1 MTALM
6 QYLLAC
12 NILDIVTG
20 FIKAYDQKN
29 VSSKKMK
36 HGAFSKVS
44 IWCVVL
50 VTVILSNYFDTD
62 FTGYILGYYLIMEV
76 VSILENVSFFIPVP
90 DKIKNILNDD
100 QVNKPIEKPT
110 KEETVIVKEETVG
123 TVDPEILKF
132 IEEEE
137 KKKDE

>member
-1 MTALM
+1 MSTIM

-36 HGAFSKVS
+36 HGALAKVT
-44 IWCVVL
+44 IWCVV
-50 VTVILSNYFDTD
+50 VVSIILSGYLGTD
-62 FTGYILGYYLIMEV
+62 LTTYIVSYYLLMEII
-76 VSILENVSFFIPVP
+76 SILENVSVFIPVP
-90 DKIKNILNDD
+90 EKVKNILSSE
-100 QVNKPIEKPT
+100 QIEKST
-110 KEETVIVKEETVG
+110 KETAA
-123 TVDPEILKF
+123 TVDPEILNF
-132 IEEEE
+132 IEEE

>member
-1 MTALM
+1 MSTLM

-36 HGAFSKVS
+36 HGALAKVT
-44 IWCVVL
+44 IWCVV
-50 VTVILSNYFDTD
+50 VVSIILSSYLGTD
-62 FTGYILGYYLIMEV
+62 LTSYIVGYYLIMEI
-76 VSILENVSFFIPVP
+76 VSILENAGVFVPVP
-90 DKIKNILNDD
+90 DKLKNVLDNE
-100 QVNKPIEKPT
+100 QVEKPT
-110 KEETVIVKEETVG
+110 KEEAT
-123 TVDPEILKF
+123 TVDPEILKM
-132 IEEEE
+132 IKE

>member
-1 MTALM
+1 MSTIM

-36 HGAFSKVS
+36 HGALAKVT
-44 IWCVVL
+44 IWCVV
-50 VTVILSNYFDTD
+50 VVSIILSGYLGTD
-62 FTGYILGYYLIMEV
+62 LTTYIVSYYLLMEII
-76 VSILENVSFFIPVP
+76 SILENASVFVPVP
-90 DKIKNILNDD
+90 EKVKNILSSE
-100 QVNKPIEKPT
+100 QIEKT
-110 KEETVIVKEETVG
+110 SKETTASVN
-123 TVDPEILKF
+123 PEILNF
-132 IEEEE
+132 IEEE

>member
-1 MTALM
+1 MSTLM

-44 IWCVVL
+44 MWCVVL
-50 VTVILSNYFDTD
+50 VTLILSNYFDTD

-76 VSILENVSFFIPVP
+76 ISILENVSFFIPVP
-90 DKIKNILNDD
+90 DKIKNILNNE
-100 QVNKPIEKPT
+100 QIKKNKNETVTTI
-110 KEETVIVKEETVG
+110 EETVT
-123 TVDPEILKF
+123 TVDPEIVNYIK
-132 IEEEE
+132 E
-137 KKKDE
+137 KEKKDE